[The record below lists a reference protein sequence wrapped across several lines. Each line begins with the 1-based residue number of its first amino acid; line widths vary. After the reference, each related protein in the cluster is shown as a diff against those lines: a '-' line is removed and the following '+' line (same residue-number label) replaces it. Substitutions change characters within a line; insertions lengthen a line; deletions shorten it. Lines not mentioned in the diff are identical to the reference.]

1 MSNELT
7 VLIGLPFAIIPT
19 SLVILDYLRKNDEQ
33 EPIVIDYMEY
43 VRDKEKGDVVD
54 RSIAQLLDIER
65 ITA

>member
-7 VLIGLPFAIIPT
+7 ILVGLPFAIIPT
-19 SLVILDYLRKNDEQ
+19 FLVIIDYLSKNEKK

-43 VRDKEKGDVVD
+43 VKSKEKGDVVD

-65 ITA
+65 IAA